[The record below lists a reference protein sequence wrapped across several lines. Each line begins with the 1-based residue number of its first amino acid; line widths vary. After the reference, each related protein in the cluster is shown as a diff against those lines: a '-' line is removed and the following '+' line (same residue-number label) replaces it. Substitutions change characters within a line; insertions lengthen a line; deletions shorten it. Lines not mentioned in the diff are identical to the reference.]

1 MFKANS
7 IEEVYKLGHKLQDD
21 EILDYYKQ
29 LALNGH
35 KDFFLRNEETNNP
48 TVYLKTVDG
57 KDIFLGRVKRNVN
70 PRTEAIEQQT
80 ESVEPQT
87 SKGLMARSKAIG
99 SEFAPVYTEENIGD
113 MFVDVAK
120 FGLDNFAAIA
130 KGGTQEAIGLS
141 GAPRDVYNILQ
152 NAIVDLA
159 EFVREGEKDE
169 EGKPIPS
176 QFKPEKFKSVM
187 NNVGKGIFYF
197 MGIDP
202 TNQNIINKILQSA
215 PNSTQVKEFFDKQNW
230 ASLMQKDNPFEG
242 LGELF
247 LDFLVTKKATPK
259 AKTVESIDDA
269 QKTLQSMQTKPVKG
283 KRNAKR

>member
-120 FGLDNFAAIA
+120 FGLDNFAAVA
-130 KGGTQEAIGLS
+130 KGGVQQAAGIPGDLREIYTLIQDG
-141 GAPRDVYNILQ
+141 VVN
-152 NAIVDLA
+152 LA
-159 EFVREGEKDE
+159 ELSKNESKEYKN
-169 EGKPIPS
+169 
-176 QFKPEKFKSVM
+176 VM
-187 NNVGKGIFYF
+187 NTFGKGIFAL
-197 MGIDP
+197 MGLDP
-202 TNQNIINKILQSA
+202 NNVTQILQAA
-215 PNSTQVKEFFDKQNW
+215 PSTMQVKKFFDSQNW
-230 ASLMQKDNPFEG
+230 ASLMQKENPFEG